1 MSNRSSLA
9 MPVNK
14 FLPLHELL
22 LKLGNSSQEGQM
34 IPSPGLAETEL
45 NSERFL
51 YKSGL
56 SCPWHEVMT
65 ETNACSS
72 ATTTRLCY
80 TVLDLCCQ
88 HYKIP
93 LVGGKHIPRSVQTD
107 PVGKE
112 WAIPDIKP
120 RVLRNSVVRKPG
132 EFTSEDVRLKTTDVK
147 EEIVFEEGKAG
158 ADAPEMKCNVVK
170 NMLPPGTIS
179 DYMGAVTESVSN
191 VTLSDCSTDTE
202 FVSMDSISDVVPKRQ
217 VQAPVVVKGLGRG
230 SVLPGRKMSRLAATF
245 PGVDKSDLVREKRSP
260 CDSSEK
266 EAAEKY

>member
-1 MSNRSSLA
+1 
-9 MPVNK
+9 
-14 FLPLHELL
+14 
-22 LKLGNSSQEGQM
+22 
-34 IPSPGLAETEL
+34 
-45 NSERFL
+45 
-51 YKSGL
+51 
-56 SCPWHEVMT
+56 MT
-65 ETNACSS
+65 ETNTCTS
-72 ATTTRLCY
+72 ATTTRLCF

-112 WAIPDIKP
+112 WA
-120 RVLRNSVVRKPG
+120 RNSVVRKPG